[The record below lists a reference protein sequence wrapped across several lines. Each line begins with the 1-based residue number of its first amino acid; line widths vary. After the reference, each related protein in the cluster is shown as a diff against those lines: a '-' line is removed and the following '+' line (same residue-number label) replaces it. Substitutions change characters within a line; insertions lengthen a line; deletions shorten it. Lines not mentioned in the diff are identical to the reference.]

1 MRILLATGLY
11 PPEIGGPA
19 TYAKLFEEQL
29 PKYGIEVSVLPFSMV
44 RGLPPIIRHV
54 AYAWLLAQ
62 RIHGVDLGLVQDT
75 VSTGFPVAI
84 ISALAGKRFVVR
96 VPGDYAWEQGTQR
109 FGVKDSLDDFQ
120 KRSHGIAVGI
130 LRAIQRFVAHRAY
143 RVIAPSEYLARIIS
157 TWSPDIKR
165 IDVIYNGIVL
175 AEMLPP
181 TRKSKLIVSSGRL
194 VPWKGFQELIE
205 IVAAHHEW
213 RLEILGDGPQHKEL
227 KDRIQRSGGE
237 KRITLRGRVSQAE
250 AREVFAK
257 ATVFVLNSR
266 YEGLSHTLVEAM
278 SVGTPV
284 IATKAGG
291 NPEVVQDGKN
301 GILIDVGDKY
311 GLEQAIFR
319 LISDETLR
327 RRLGDAARERAK
339 DFSIGKTVEATASL
353 LKLCVPLE
361 VLGGKI

>member
-29 PKYGIEVSVLPFSMV
+29 PKYGIEVSVLPFSGV
-44 RGLPPIIRHV
+44 RPLPPIIRHV

-62 RIHGVDLGLVQDT
+62 RIHSVNLVLVQDT

-84 ISALAGKRFVVR
+84 ISMLAGKRFIVR

-120 KRSHGIAVGI
+120 KRSYGLAVGI
-130 LRAIQRFVAHRAY
+130 LRAIQRFVVRRAFC
-143 RVIAPSEYLARIIS
+143 VIAPSEYLAKVVS
-157 TWSPDIKR
+157 AWSPRIKR
-165 IDVIYNGIVL
+165 IDVIYNGITL
-175 AEMLPP
+175 AEMLPVP
-181 TRKSKLIVSSGRL
+181 RQANLIVSVGRL
-194 VPWKGFQELIE
+194 VPWKGFTELVE
-205 IVAAHHEW
+205 LVSKHREW
-213 RLEILGDGPQHKEL
+213 HLRIIGDGSLRNQL
-227 KDRIQRSGGE
+227 RDQIQNNGADMRMGIDLGRSSIDVRRALAG
-237 KRITLRGRVSQAE
+237 
-250 AREVFAK
+250 

-301 GILIDVGDKY
+301 GILVDVGDKY

-319 LISDETLR
+319 LMSDETLR

-339 DFSIGKTVEATASL
+339 DFSIEKTIEATASL
-353 LKLCVPLE
+353 LKSCVPLE